1 MNTIKNTIP
10 WLDAAKRDLG
20 LKEITGSKHE
30 PVIVSWLLALK
41 AWWTDDETPWC
52 GVAMAWWMKSSKL
65 PYPKL
70 YMRAKSWSTWGVE
83 VPKDKPFLGCVG
95 IWNRQGGGHV
105 GIIVG
110 INENG
115 HHMVLGGNQ
124 GNKVSIVAISPDR
137 LESVRWPLDF
147 PVGRIVLP
155 AYYTNS
161 KAVSTNEA

>member
-1 MNTIKNTIP
+1 MKPSWVEIA
-10 WLDAAKRDLG
+10 LQDLG
-20 LKEITGSKHE
+20 LAEIPGKKTQNK
-30 PVIVSWLLALK
+30 IASWLLKLK

-52 GVAMAWWMKSSKL
+52 GVAMAAWMKECML

-83 VPKDKPFLGCVG
+83 VPKDKAFYGCVG
-95 IWNRQGGGHV
+95 VWNRSGGGHV

-115 HHMVLGGNQ
+115 YHMVLGGNQ

-137 LESVRWPLDF
+137 LESVRWPLEV
-147 PVGRIVLP
+147 PVHSTHLP
-155 AYYTNS
+155 LYKGKTL
-161 KAVSTNEA
+161 VSTNEA